1 MGNMIQPKVFYRELD
16 LILSKIRKEKSHDNF
31 FFSILSEIHEKFG
44 ETLNIINSH
53 IYEQR
58 GDYYVLVDSI
68 NKKSTGIKNRI
79 PINSKTI
86 NQISQNGC
94 MIFDKLFYIKDFD
107 FGVDYEKITPA
118 AIYVHTPV
126 KRWLF
131 IFELTMGWSYEETTL
146 FLNALR
152 TALNYRLFSQMIN
165 TDLKR
170 AEQIQKSLLP
180 EVSPEFKGFDVYG
193 HSQPAEYVGGDF
205 FEYFYFNENYFGV
218 SLGDASGHGL
228 PAALLVRDV
237 VVGLRM
243 GLTEEMRLVYTIK
256 KLNKVIQKSTYA
268 TNFVSLFV
276 GEIEN
281 GNHLFYVN
289 AGHPPPFVVCGDR
302 INNLEATGITLGF
315 MPEIELQRDFLL
327 LEKNSI
333 LVLYTDG
340 LIEREGE
347 SEEQYGIQRLQQT
360 VIKNQDKMA
369 KELVQLIFKEVFEFG
384 NQKNWNDDVTL
395 VIMKRVK

>member
-1 MGNMIQPKVFYRELD
+1 MVQPKVFYRELD

-31 FFSILSEIHEKFG
+31 FFSILTEVHEKFG
-44 ETLNIINSH
+44 ESLNIINSH
-53 IYEQR
+53 IYEKR

-68 NKKSTGIKNRI
+68 NKESTGIKNRI
-79 PINSKTI
+79 PVNSETI
-86 NQISQNGC
+86 KQISKDGF
-94 MIFDKLFYIKDFD
+94 MIYDKLFYIKDFD

-118 AIYVHTPV
+118 AIHVHTPV
-126 KRWLF
+126 KRWIFL
-131 IFELTMGWSYEETTL
+131 FELSMGWSYEETTL

-152 TALNYRLFSQMIN
+152 TALNYRLFSHMMN
-165 TDLKR
+165 TDIKR

-180 EVSPEFKGFDVYG
+180 KEIPNFKGFDVYG
-193 HSQPAEYVGGDF
+193 LSQPAEYVGGDF
-205 FEYFYFNENYFGV
+205 FEYFYFNENHFGV

-243 GLTEEMRLVYTIK
+243 GLTEDMRLVYTLK

-289 AGHPPPFVVCGDR
+289 AGHPPPFVVHGEN
-302 INNLEATGITLGF
+302 INTLEPSGMTLGF
-315 MPEIELQRDFLL
+315 MPEIEVQRNFIL

-340 LIEREGE
+340 LIEREGG
-347 SEEQYGIQRLQQT
+347 SEDQFGAERLQQI
-360 VIKNQDKMA
+360 VLNNQDKTV
-369 KELVQLIFKEVFEFG
+369 KDLVKLIFKEVFEFG
-384 NQKNWNDDVTL
+384 DQKNWNDDVTL
-395 VIMKRVK
+395 VILKRIE

>member
-1 MGNMIQPKVFYRELD
+1 MIKPKVFYRELD

-31 FFSILSEIHEKFG
+31 FFTILSEIHDKFG
-44 ETLNIINSH
+44 KSLNILNSH
-53 IYEQR
+53 IYEKR
-58 GDYYVLVDSI
+58 GDDYVLVDSI
-68 NKKSTGIKNRI
+68 NQNSTGIKERI
-79 PINSKTI
+79 PINSETI
-86 NQISQNGC
+86 KQISKNGC
-94 MIFDKLFYIKDFD
+94 MIYDKLFYIKDFD
-107 FGVDYEKITPA
+107 FGVDYENITPA
-118 AIYVHTPV
+118 AIHVHTPV
-126 KRWLF
+126 KRWIFL
-131 IFELTMGWSYEETTL
+131 FELSMGWSYEETTL

-152 TALNYRLFSQMIN
+152 TALNYRLFSQMMN
-165 TDLKR
+165 TDIKR

-180 EVSPEFKGFDVYG
+180 REAPHFKGFDAYG
-193 HSQPAEYVGGDF
+193 YSQPAEYVGGDF
-205 FEYFYFNENYFGV
+205 FEYFYFSKDNFGV

-243 GLTEEMRLVYTIK
+243 GLTEEMRLVHTIK

-289 AGHPPPFVVCGDR
+289 AGHPPPFVVLGDKVDT
-302 INNLEATGITLGF
+302 LEATGITLGF
-315 MPEIELQRDFLL
+315 LPEIELERNFLL

-340 LIEREGE
+340 LIERQGDSDEQFGE
-347 SEEQYGIQRLQQT
+347 KRLQQT
-360 VIKNQDKMA
+360 VIKNQNKSA
-369 KELVQLIFKEVFEFG
+369 KELVQLIFREVFEFG

-395 VIMKRVK
+395 VIMKRVE